1 MKKRILSAFLVLC
14 MMLTMVPTAALA
26 AEDPGG
32 GNGSDRVHTESND
45 GVVVDKT
52 VNYDEDGNYSL
63 TLEAYVT
70 NEVTKGS
77 KTTPLDIVLVLDVS
91 GSMDDDL
98 GESTWEYTP
107 TDEQRWSYSDI
118 NGSRWTTY
126 YFRDDDG
133 NYYEVEAESDGS
145 WRNRQYSIGYYTGSG
160 FYRDWNQLGTTSRN
174 QNANLWTGSLYTR
187 QEITTSKMEAMQ
199 SAVNGFIDQVA
210 ENAAGADND
219 VTHRISIVKFAGSS
233 TDSVGN
239 DTYNDW
245 FYTYNYSQVVKDLT
259 EVSGSN
265 VQVLKN
271 TVNSLE
277 ASGATQVNYGL
288 NHAQRVLTGEGQLTG
303 AREDAKKVAVVFTDG
318 NPTSGSSWEG
328 GVAADAVN
336 LAYDLKDGGVTVY
349 TIGMFDDADPSDTD
363 GRFNKY
369 MNGVSSNYPN
379 AEVTNWRGD
388 RTQDWDDCNLGTRV
402 TEGNYYFAADD
413 AEELE
418 NAFSTIAD
426 NVSTSKVA
434 AGANTVLSDTLSEFF
449 TFPEGLTG
457 SSGGVTVQ
465 YAEVKGQDADG
476 SYTWYEPERL
486 TGVTPVVNADSKTIT
501 VEGFDY
507 TDHAVTKTTEN
518 GNVTWSGGKLVLTFP
533 IQPDVNGS
541 WSAAETYVTN
551 DTDEHKAGLS
561 GYMVDEKPNQSL
573 ELTESPEAPV
583 ETYQVLY
590 DANADDA
597 DGTVTDPK

>member
-145 WRNRQYSIGYYTGSG
+145 WGNRQYSIGYYTGSG

-174 QNANLWTGSLYTR
+174 QNANLWTGTLYTR

-210 ENAAGADND
+210 ENAA
-219 VTHRISIVKFAGSS
+219 
-233 TDSVGN
+233 
-239 DTYNDW
+239 
-245 FYTYNYSQVVKDLT
+245 
-259 EVSGSN
+259 
-265 VQVLKN
+265 VQ
-271 TVNSLE
+271 TM
-277 ASGATQVNYGL
+277 T
-288 NHAQRVLTGEGQLTG
+288 
-303 AREDAKKVAVVFTDG
+303 
-318 NPTSGSSWEG
+318 
-328 GVAADAVN
+328 
-336 LAYDLKDGGVTVY
+336 
-349 TIGMFDDADPSDTD
+349 
-363 GRFNKY
+363 
-369 MNGVSSNYPN
+369 
-379 AEVTNWRGD
+379 
-388 RTQDWDDCNLGTRV
+388 
-402 TEGNYYFAADD
+402 
-413 AEELE
+413 
-418 NAFSTIAD
+418 
-426 NVSTSKVA
+426 
-434 AGANTVLSDTLSEFF
+434 
-449 TFPEGLTG
+449 
-457 SSGGVTVQ
+457 
-465 YAEVKGQDADG
+465 
-476 SYTWYEPERL
+476 
-486 TGVTPVVNADSKTIT
+486 
-501 VEGFDY
+501 
-507 TDHAVTKTTEN
+507 
-518 GNVTWSGGKLVLTFP
+518 
-533 IQPDVNGS
+533 
-541 WSAAETYVTN
+541 
-551 DTDEHKAGLS
+551 
-561 GYMVDEKPNQSL
+561 
-573 ELTESPEAPV
+573 
-583 ETYQVLY
+583 
-590 DANADDA
+590 
-597 DGTVTDPK
+597 